1 MADTGRSFI
10 NGNNLFHSDFFNSL
24 FIGLDMADKAMIVD
38 RLLSG
43 KIKLHEVDKYVDDV
57 DEAVAIRLT
66 FAETISGTSLSHLSR
81 YSLDMKR
88 LHNRNIENPSVQYRY
103 RWALSGL

>member
-1 MADTGRSFI
+1 
-10 NGNNLFHSDFFNSL
+10 
-24 FIGLDMADKAMIVD
+24 MADKAMIVD

-57 DEAVAIRLT
+57 VEAVATWLT

-88 LHNRNIENPSVQYRY
+88 LHNRNIENPIGAIQIPVGIVGPLKLRESMLRATSTYPLRPLKEPC
-103 RWALSGL
+103 WLP